1 MRYLTILGLLA
12 LCCILCTTPG
22 VAQSIPPGS
31 YQQTCTD
38 INVVNGSTLAA
49 RCQDTSG
56 NWQSTRLTN
65 IQDCTGEIVNDN
77 GSLRCGKDGYRNGY
91 YGGGYQGGYNNGG
104 LPPGDYVQ
112 TCRNIRNYGNR
123 LDAECQ
129 KRDGGWRRTS
139 LDLSNC
145 SGGIVNNDGH
155 LTCGGGGYGYNNGGN
170 YSGGYQGGIPPGSYT
185 QTCRDIRTHGDRLD
199 AECQTRDGNWR
210 HSSLDDFDRCRSAI
224 ANDDGH
230 LVCGGR

>member
-1 MRYLTILGLLA
+1 VKGTFRTCDKRLLESAATSTLMEERRSPMRYLTILGLLA
-12 LCCILCTTPG
+12 LAFMLCATPG

-65 IQDCTGEIVNDN
+65 VQDCTGEIVNDN
-77 GSLRCGKDGYRNGY
+77 GSLRCGKGRNGYYNNGY
-91 YGGGYQGGYNNGG
+91 YGGGNQGGYYQGGYQNG

-112 TCRNIRNYGNR
+112 TCRNMWMDGNR
-123 LDAECQ
+123 LEGECE

-139 LDLSNC
+139 LDVGQCGSP
-145 SGGIVNNDGH
+145 IVNDNGR
-155 LTCGGGGYGYNNGGN
+155 LACSQGGSGYNNGG
-170 YSGGYQGGIPPGSYT
+170 YGYPGGY
-185 QTCRDIRTHGDRLD
+185 
-199 AECQTRDGNWR
+199 
-210 HSSLDDFDRCRSAI
+210 
-224 ANDDGH
+224 
-230 LVCGGR
+230 